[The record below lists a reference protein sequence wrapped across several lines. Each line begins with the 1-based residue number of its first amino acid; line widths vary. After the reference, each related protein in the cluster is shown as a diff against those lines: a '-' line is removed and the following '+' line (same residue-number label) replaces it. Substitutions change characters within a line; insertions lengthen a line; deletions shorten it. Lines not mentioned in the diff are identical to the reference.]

1 MSEIPAPVFG
11 WGRDMAASRAIAELA
26 NARKAHAEKCL
37 GWADYHCKETQER
50 LRVAEIVRK
59 QYGEYGETA

>member
-1 MSEIPAPVFG
+1 MSGVPAPVFG
-11 WGRDMAASRAIAELA
+11 WGRAMAASRAIAELA
-26 NARKAHAEKCL
+26 NARAAYSELCR